1 MFPKENRLKKTKDF
15 DKVFSKG
22 RSFKKRLF
30 ILKKNKNSFGFSR
43 LGFIVN
49 KKVSK
54 KAVIRNKTKRRMRE
68 TVKNLFP
75 KIEKGWD
82 IVLTALPG
90 IEKEE
95 FGELKKN
102 IEEILKDAEI
112 LK

>member
-1 MFPKENRLKKTKDF
+1 MLPKENRLKKTKDF
-15 DKVFSKG
+15 DKVFCKG
-22 RSFKKRLF
+22 KSFKKRLF
-30 ILKKNKNSFGFSR
+30 ILKKIKNSFGFSR
-43 LGFIVN
+43 FGFIVN

-68 TVKNLFP
+68 TIKSLFS

-82 IVLTALPG
+82 IVLIAIPG

-95 FGELKKN
+95 FGELEKN
-102 IEEILKDAEI
+102 IEETLKNAEI